1 MKRIVKL
8 TERDL
13 TRLVNKVIKEQEDD
27 DDGDGFNSG
36 NPIFDK
42 IEKSLYTFFGEAGD
56 NLNEEELEELA
67 DTMVALIDQEW
78 GLNVS
83 YSKNF
88 INRRF

>member
-1 MKRIVKL
+1 MKKIVKL

-13 TRLVNKVIKEQEDD
+13 TRLVNKVIKEQDEDD
-27 DDGDGFNSG
+27 DDAFNSG

-42 IEKSLYTFFGEAGD
+42 IEKSLFTFFGEAGD

-88 INRRF
+88 RNRRF